1 MGPNGSSGLYGLT
14 GFDKIEWI
22 SRFRRI
28 NWINRLI
35 GDEGCLYRMSRRRA
49 VDRRLSKDDLCRRAV
64 TSSRRRFRGWTRPE
78 ERECCGG
85 AVSRT
90 GSRLRWKKFAIQ
102 DGEVCRVR
110 G

>member
-1 MGPNGSSGLYGLT
+1 
-14 GFDKIEWI
+14 
-22 SRFRRI
+22 
-28 NWINRLI
+28 
-35 GDEGCLYRMSRRRA
+35 MSRRRA